1 VCLSHEGYARRKAE
15 TWWMTRSTVN
25 AIPSNTEEALEWLDY
40 SNAVLRTPAAI
51 LITKADKYP
60 KIVSYHWQ
68 KAEQA
73 A

>member
-1 VCLSHEGYARRKAE
+1 
-15 TWWMTRSTVN
+15 MTRSTVD